1 MPTCQRFCFF
11 LIPKW
16 GRTQIKRPVKSQ
28 LFSQE
33 LSGGETSNGK
43 DEGDKGNSVRGNTC
57 IFCFF
62 SVKIQSK
69 LPQGLAMRKRG
80 IRELSGPLSLKRNVN
95 HRFKCSLYVGWIW
108 SHDDSHWQISR
119 GSECCGGIT
128 CHPRNHLLGNQS
140 ARHMFIQLT
149 MWRKSAGLFV
159 IKWVT
164 SNRTRLRGS

>member
-1 MPTCQRFCFF
+1 MKTFKLLNCCYRASYSNNNFCIKKIFLPKISECVTLAHHGLWRRPKIRSFFPREPNQRESELVPTCQRFCFF

-69 LPQGLAMRKRG
+69 LPQGLAMRRRG

-95 HRFKCSLYVGWIW
+95 HRFKCSLYVGWI
-108 SHDDSHWQISR
+108 
-119 GSECCGGIT
+119 
-128 CHPRNHLLGNQS
+128 
-140 ARHMFIQLT
+140 
-149 MWRKSAGLFV
+149 
-159 IKWVT
+159 
-164 SNRTRLRGS
+164 